1 MAAKALIYCID
12 DSKDDLHFL
21 ELCLKEDYD
30 VKCFIDAKSAL
41 MELDSEEPDIII
53 CDVVMP
59 EIDGFEFAK
68 NYYDLYS
75 YRDTVIIFLSSL
87 DDPEKISQ
95 LLISGAY
102 DYLTKPISQ
111 KVLLAKLDKALN
123 FLDEKRSQKIIVDM
137 ANSDRE
143 KIIRLVTNEFYN
155 TKITIINRGS
165 YEKYDIF
172 EGQIDDEIKN
182 KILNSE
188 GRIIISQTPIK
199 KEKLYKKNISSSI
212 KGKGLISKINIKG
225 KVITIQT
232 EVANYPYL
240 HIQSIADLAGKIID
254 KQILKIEEYFD
265 EDLISKKIQELHIS
279 LENKIKE
286 KLSSKF
292 SGAKKRGKRF

>member
-199 KEKLYKKNISSSI
+199 KR
-212 KGKGLISKINIKG
+212 
-225 KVITIQT
+225 
-232 EVANYPYL
+232 
-240 HIQSIADLAGKIID
+240 KII
-254 KQILKIEEYFD
+254 Q
-265 EDLISKKIQELHIS
+265 KKIFQVQL
-279 LENKIKE
+279 KE
-286 KLSSKF
+286 KV
-292 SGAKKRGKRF
+292 